1 MSRNKKN
8 ITKYKYFSGVR
19 LKTMLTILPSILL
32 TLIAMISI
40 SYYYSESTL
49 NQQIEGQMN
58 AQLNS
63 TIQDIEKQLT
73 VHDTLVQSLARSI
86 EAEGT
91 SLAPE
96 QFKSLLTNVVTASDV
111 TFGTGVWYE
120 PYTYKPDQKYFGP
133 YVYKDQGKLIYTED
147 YATPQYD
154 YPNQDWYKLGKET
167 KNKSVWTDPYYDPTT
182 KVTMITVSAPFM
194 DGQGNFQGEVTGD
207 LDFVTLQKLITSIHI
222 SEGGSLYLLN
232 KQGSYLVNPDT
243 SKIMKTK
250 ITDDPN
256 PSLKAAA
263 QTMLGKGSGEFVYQ
277 TNNHEQHRVYY
288 AEVPDFGWILAAD
301 VPENNL
307 LAPLHNLLYRM
318 LIVVIL
324 AVIIAALAILL
335 YSRFIVSNIRKV
347 NRFAEAIVSGDLRSS
362 ITTNSRDEF
371 GEMTTYLN
379 AMSQRLKTII
389 GGVASNSELFAA
401 SSEELTA
408 SADEASQATEHITL
422 SVSDVSQN
430 INQKLEGLEQASK
443 ASEQVAGQIDKINS
457 HIDQVR
463 NGSQD
468 AWSKAAAGD
477 LVVRKAIDQ
486 MNLIRNKVSDV
497 SKVVSGLG
505 EKSQEINTIL
515 TLITNIAAQT
525 NLLALN
531 AAIEA
536 ARAGEQGRGFA
547 VVAEEVRKLAEQ
559 SNDAAGQIGVLINE
573 VQRETKEA
581 VNIVEQGQ
589 EAVQEGILSVDLASR
604 SFMDISQGVNDFATV
619 TDLASEAV
627 HEIGTKINEMVTAIN
642 QVANIPQEVAGSLES
657 IVAMTQEQHATMEDI
672 RSSSLALAKMSSE
685 LQDSIKIFLL

>member
-1 MSRNKKN
+1 MSRSMKIAGN
-8 ITKYKYFSGVR
+8 KYFSGIR
-19 LKTMLTILPSILL
+19 LKTMLTIFPIILL
-32 TLIAMISI
+32 TLVAMSII
-40 SYYYSESTL
+40 SYYYSESIL
-49 NQQIEGQMN
+49 NQQIEEKMN

-73 VHDTLVQSLARSI
+73 VHDTLVKSLARSV
-86 EAEGT
+86 EADGT
-91 SLAPE
+91 ELSPQ
-96 QFKSLLTNVVTASDV
+96 QFKNLLTNMVTASDV

-120 PYTYKPDQKYFGP
+120 PYTYKAEQKYFGP
-133 YVYKDQGKLIYTED
+133 YVYKDQGKLVYTED

-182 KVTMITVSAPFM
+182 KVTMITVSAPFT
-194 DGQGNFQGEVTGD
+194 DSQGNFQGEVTGD
-207 LDFVTLQKLITSIHI
+207 LDFVTLQKLITGIHL

-243 SKIMKTK
+243 SKIMTTK

-256 PSLKAAA
+256 PSLKVAA
-263 QTMLGKGSGEFVYQ
+263 QNMLAKGSGEFIY
-277 TNNHEQHRVYY
+277 NANDHAAHRVYY

-307 LAPLHNLLYRM
+307 LAPLHILLYRM
-318 LIVVIL
+318 LMVIIL
-324 AVIIAALAILL
+324 AIIIAAVAILF
-335 YSRFIVSNIRKV
+335 YSRFIVGNIRKV
-347 NRFAEAIVSGDLRSS
+347 NRFAEAIVGGDLQSS
-362 ITTNSRDEF
+362 ITTKSNDEF

-379 AMSQRLKTII
+379 SMIQRLKTII
-389 GGVASNSELFAA
+389 GGVANNSELFAA

-408 SADEASQATEHITL
+408 SADEASQATEQITL
-422 SVSDVSQN
+422 SAAAVSQS
-430 INQKLEGLEQASK
+430 INQRLAGLEQAGT
-443 ASEQVAGQIDKINS
+443 ASAEVALQIDKINA

-463 NGSQD
+463 NGSQA
-468 AWSKAAAGD
+468 AWSKAADGD
-477 LVVRKAIDQ
+477 LVVKKVIDQ
-486 MNLIRNKVSDV
+486 MNRIHKKVSDV

-505 EKSQEINTIL
+505 EKSQEINAIL

-559 SNDAAGQIGVLINE
+559 SNEAAGHIGVLINE
-573 VQRETKEA
+573 VQSETQEA
-581 VNIVEQGQ
+581 VNLVEQGQ
-589 EAVQEGILSVDLASR
+589 ETVREGILSVDSASQ
-604 SFMDISQGVNDFATV
+604 SFMHISQGVSDFATV
-619 TDLASEAV
+619 ADLASEAV
-627 HEIGTKINEMVTAIN
+627 HEIGSKINDMVAAIN
-642 QVANIPQEVAGSLES
+642 QVSGIPQEVAGSLEG

-672 RSSSLALAKMSSE
+672 RSSSLVLAKMASE
-685 LQDSIKIFLL
+685 LQDSIKIFQI